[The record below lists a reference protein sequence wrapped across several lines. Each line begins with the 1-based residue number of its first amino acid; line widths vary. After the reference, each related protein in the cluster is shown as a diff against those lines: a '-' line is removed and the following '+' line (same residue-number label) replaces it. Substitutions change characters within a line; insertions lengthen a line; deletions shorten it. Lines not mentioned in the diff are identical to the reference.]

1 MDGGVGPLAA
11 PPSGWTGGSGTQL
24 PGDLPKALAGGGSR
38 VSETGGN
45 SRTPRASLIEA
56 PLTILGSVRSSGV
69 P

>member
-38 VSETGGN
+38 VFLKQAVIAA
-45 SRTPRASLIEA
+45 RRVRVSLK
-56 PLTILGSVRSSGV
+56 RR
-69 P
+69 

>member
-38 VSETGGN
+38 VFLKQAVIAA
-45 SRTPRASLIEA
+45 RR
-56 PLTILGSVRSSGV
+56 VRV
-69 P
+69 PSKRR